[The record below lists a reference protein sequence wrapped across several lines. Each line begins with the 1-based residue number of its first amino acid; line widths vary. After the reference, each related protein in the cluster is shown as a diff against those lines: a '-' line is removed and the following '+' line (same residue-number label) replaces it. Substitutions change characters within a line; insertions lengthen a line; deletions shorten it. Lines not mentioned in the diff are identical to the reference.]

1 VPEARPE
8 PGRRESPPFSRET
21 LHFVQGDVFSD
32 GIQSRAAT
40 GALLLLHKIGYTFPR
55 LIETMT
61 TQIRNFCI
69 IAHVDHGKST
79 LADRLLQL
87 TGTISDREMTE
98 QVLDTMDLER
108 EKGVT
113 IKASAVR
120 MNYKASDGVEY
131 ELNLIDTPGHVD
143 FGYEVS
149 RALYACEGAVL
160 VVDATQGIEAQTLA
174 NLYSAIEANLE
185 IIPVINKTDL
195 PSARPDEVAEDVG
208 SLLGVEPES
217 VIQISAKAGL
227 NVESVL
233 EAIVEKVPP
242 PADKNEAP
250 LRALI
255 FDSHYDS
262 YKGVIAYIRV
272 IEGEIKA
279 GETLRMMATRV
290 DMKPVEIGIFS
301 PVMKPVKSL
310 SAGEVGYIA
319 TGLKTVHECRVGDTV
334 THPAGAAATEPLPG
348 YRHPKPMVFAGI
360 YPVDADDYSDL
371 REALDKLQL
380 NDASLVFQPETS
392 QALGF
397 GFRAGFLG
405 LFHMEIIQERI
416 EREYEMNVL
425 FTAPSVEYEVLLID
439 NSTLLIDSP
448 AELPDESKIV
458 EIREP
463 WMNIEIITPTDY
475 YGPIMEL
482 VTRRRGE
489 FKGPEYPAP
498 HRVQLNYTIPLSEL
512 IVGFFDELK
521 SRTKGYASLD
531 YQFAEY
537 RPDKLQKLEILV
549 NGEPVDSL
557 ASIVHEK
564 DAYHRGQRFI
574 TKLKSIIPR
583 QLFDVA
589 IQASS
594 GGRVISR
601 ANVKATRKDV
611 LAKCYGGDIT
621 RKKKLL
627 EKQKKGKKRLKM
639 VGNVEIPQDAFMA
652 VLKLDE
658 E

>member
-1 VPEARPE
+1 
-8 PGRRESPPFSRET
+8 
-21 LHFVQGDVFSD
+21 
-32 GIQSRAAT
+32 
-40 GALLLLHKIGYTFPR
+40 
-55 LIETMT
+55 MT
-61 TQIRNFCI
+61 SHIRNFCI

-98 QVLDTMDLER
+98 QVLDSMDLER

-120 MNYKASDGVEY
+120 MSYEAQDGSKY

-149 RALYACEGAVL
+149 RALNACEGAVL
-160 VVDATQGIEAQTLA
+160 VVDASQGIEAQTLA
-174 NLYSAIEANLE
+174 NLYQAIEANLV
-185 IIPVINKTDL
+185 IIPVLNKIDL
-195 PSARPDEVAEDVG
+195 PSARPDEVAEDIG
-208 SLLGVEPES
+208 SLLGVSPEA
-217 VIQISAKAGL
+217 VLRVSAKAGL
-227 NVESVL
+227 NVEAVL
-233 EAIVEKVPP
+233 EAIVEKIPP
-242 PADKNEAP
+242 PPDKNQAP
-250 LRALI
+250 LRALV

-262 YKGVIAYIRV
+262 YKGVIAYVRV
-272 IEGEIKA
+272 MEGEIES
-279 GETLRMMATRV
+279 GEMLRMMSTHT
-290 DMKPVEIGIFS
+290 DMKPVEIGIFA
-301 PVMKPVKSL
+301 PAMKAVERL

-319 TGLKTVHECRVGDTV
+319 TGLKTVHDCRVGDTI
-334 THPAGAAATEPLPG
+334 THPSASASDPLPG

-360 YPVDADDYSDL
+360 YPVNADDYSDL
-371 REALDKLQL
+371 RDALDKLQL
-380 NDASLVFQPETS
+380 NDASLTFQPETS

-416 EREYEMNVL
+416 EREYELDVL
-425 FTAPSVEYEVLLID
+425 FTAPSVEYEVLLND
-439 NSTLLIDSP
+439 GSTVHIDSP
-448 AELPDESKIV
+448 AKLPDPSKIV

-463 WMNIEIITPTDY
+463 WMHIEIITPTEY
-475 YGPIMEL
+475 YGPIMEM

-489 FKGPEYPAP
+489 FRGPEYPAP

-512 IVGFFDELK
+512 IVDFFDELK

-549 NGEPVDSL
+549 NGEPVDAL

-564 DAYHRGQRFI
+564 DAYHKGQRFI
-574 TKLKSIIPR
+574 TKLKGIIPR

-589 IQASS
+589 IQASA

-639 VGNVEIPQDAFMA
+639 VGNVEIPQEAFMA

>member
-1 VPEARPE
+1 
-8 PGRRESPPFSRET
+8 
-21 LHFVQGDVFSD
+21 
-32 GIQSRAAT
+32 
-40 GALLLLHKIGYTFPR
+40 
-55 LIETMT
+55 MT
-61 TQIRNFCI
+61 DHIRNFCI

-87 TGTISDREMTE
+87 TGAISEREMTE
-98 QVLDTMDLER
+98 QVLDSMDLER

-120 MNYKASDGVEY
+120 MYYTAMDNQKY
-131 ELNLIDTPGHVD
+131 EINLIDTPGHVD

-149 RALYACEGAVL
+149 RALKACEGAVL

-174 NLYSAIEANLE
+174 NLYQALDADLT
-185 IIPVINKTDL
+185 IIPVINKIDL
-195 PSARPDEVAEDVG
+195 PSARPYEVAEDVG
-208 SLLGVEPES
+208 SLLGMDPLE
-217 VIQISAKAGL
+217 VIQVSAKEGV
-227 NVESVL
+227 NVDQIL
-233 EAIVEKVPP
+233 EAIVTRVPP
-242 PADKNEAP
+242 PKDADEVP

-255 FDSHYDS
+255 FDSHYDP
-262 YKGVIAYIRV
+262 YKGVIAYVRV
-272 IEGEIKA
+272 FEGMIKA
-279 GETLRMMATRV
+279 NETLHMFATGA
-290 DMKPVEIGIFS
+290 DMKPIEIGIFA
-301 PVMKPVKSL
+301 PGMKPVQSL
-310 SAGEVGYIA
+310 GSGEVGYIA
-319 TGLKTVHECRVGDTV
+319 TGLKTVHECRVGDTI
-334 THPAGAAATEPLPG
+334 TSMANRASGPLPG

-360 YPVDADDYSDL
+360 YPVEADDYTDL
-371 REALDKLQL
+371 RESLDKLQL
-380 NDASLVFQPETS
+380 NDASLTFQPETS

-416 EREYEMNVL
+416 EREYDLDVL
-425 FTAPSVEYEVLLID
+425 FTAPSVEYEVVLYDETVIP
-439 NSTLLIDSP
+439 IDSP
-448 AELPDESKIV
+448 AELPDESTIA

-463 WMNIEIITPTDY
+463 WMTIEIITPTDY
-475 YGPIMEL
+475 YGPIMDL
-482 VTRRRGE
+482 VTKRRGI
-489 FKGPEYPAP
+489 FKQQEYPAP
-498 HRVQLNYTIPLSEL
+498 HRVQLDYEIPLSEI
-512 IVGFFDELK
+512 IVDFFDDLK

-531 YQFAEY
+531 YQFLEY
-537 RPDKLQKLEILV
+537 RPDELQKLEILV
-549 NGEPVDSL
+549 NGEPVDAL
-557 ASIVHEK
+557 ATIVHQK
-564 DAYHRGQRFI
+564 DAFHKGQRLI
-574 TKLKSIIPR
+574 TKLKELIPR

-589 IQASS
+589 IQAAS